1 MPNKTRPQKLATNA
15 AHLEKLDR
23 LNIRPYKAEGAA
35 IRAAAAAA
43 GQSVTAYVLDA
54 VRERMQRDA
63 AAPTDSAAPAPAP
76 DATPTP

>member
-23 LNIRPYKAEGAA
+23 LNIRPYKAEGEK

-43 GQSVTAYVLDA
+43 GQSVTAYILDA
-54 VRERMQRDA
+54 VRARMEQEERER
-63 AAPTDSAAPAPAP
+63 PKP
-76 DATPTP
+76 DKGGEEGGL